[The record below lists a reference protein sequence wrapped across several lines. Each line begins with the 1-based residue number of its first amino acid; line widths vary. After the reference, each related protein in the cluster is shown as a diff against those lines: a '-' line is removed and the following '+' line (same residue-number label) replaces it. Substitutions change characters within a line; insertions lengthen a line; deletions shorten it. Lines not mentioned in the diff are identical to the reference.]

1 MKEAEVSVVIPTK
14 DEEKN
19 IGKCLS
25 GVYSQNVKFNFEVIV
40 IDSGSRDNTVE
51 IAKRFPVRL
60 IHIKPDE
67 FHHGRTRNLGAKLAK
82 GKILVYLN
90 ADACPADRFWLR
102 NLLAPL
108 EDGKVAAVYGKQI
121 PPEGTNPI
129 NRFRIERLYGNE
141 RLVKDINCIQDYQC
155 FFFSTVN
162 CAIKK
167 EVWEQFHF
175 PEDVPTAE
183 DSTFARRILIAGF
196 SIIYEPSAVV
206 FHAHNY
212 TVKGIFKRYFDT
224 GAIWRKYNLLRHD
237 ELPMEGIRY
246 ILAEMRFLFQKGFYA
261 WIPYA
266 LVHDMAKA
274 IGLFLGRHSDFFPS
288 SIKRALSAQGKVW

>member
-1 MKEAEVSVVIPTK
+1 MKGMEVSIIIPSR

-25 GVYSQNVKFNFEVIV
+25 GVYSQDVGFNFEVIV
-40 IDSGSRDNTVE
+40 IDSGSRDNTIE
-51 IAKRFPVRL
+51 IAKQFPIEL

-90 ADACPADRFWLR
+90 ADAYPADQRWLL
-102 NLLAPL
+102 NLLKPL
-108 EDGKVAAVYGKQI
+108 KDEKVAAVYGRQI

-141 RLVKDINCIQDYQC
+141 RLVNNINCIRNHKC

-167 EVWEQFHF
+167 KIWEQFHF
-175 PEDVPTAE
+175 PESVPTAE
-183 DSTFARRILIAGF
+183 DATFAKSILTAGYT
-196 SIIYEPSAVV
+196 IIYEPLAKV

-212 TVKGIFKRYFDT
+212 TVKGILKRYFDT
-224 GAIWRKYNLLRHD
+224 GAIWKEFNLLRQD
-237 ELPMEGIRY
+237 ELPIEGVKY
-246 ILAEMRFLFQKGFYA
+246 ILAELRFLLEEGLYR

-266 LVHDMAKA
+266 LIHDMAKA
-274 IGLFLGRHSDFFPS
+274 IGLFLGRHKEFLPPS
-288 SIKRALSAQGKVW
+288 LRRVLSAQGKA